1 MKNYSD
7 SVNEARILT
16 NVTDVAVK
24 SGSIG
29 GGLGRLDVL
38 ALNVAHEVRLHVRR
52 RGRGGRLLPACGRGR
67 HHLLARRPK
76 RCHN

>member
-38 ALNVAHEVRLHVRR
+38 ALNVAHEV
-52 RGRGGRLLPACGRGR
+52 
-67 HHLLARRPK
+67 
-76 RCHN
+76 